1 MARNRQILGVDGE
14 TYWVHRSVAVCVIAV
29 HNNKFLLNKRGKNAP
44 DFQGCWNLP
53 CGYLDFDETTKEA
66 AARELFEECG
76 VKVNPD
82 NFQFLYVDDKPTSN
96 KQNVVFHYVV
106 RLDGEM
112 ETTADNAD
120 DGEVEEIG
128 YFTRKEIENMS
139 MAFNHKEI
147 IQRFVI

>member
-14 TYWVHRSVAVCVIAV
+14 TYWVHRAVAVCVIAV
-29 HNNKFLLNKRGKNAP
+29 HNNKFLLNKRGENAP

-106 RLDGEM
+106 SLNGEM

-128 YFTRKEIENMS
+128 YFTKEEIENMS